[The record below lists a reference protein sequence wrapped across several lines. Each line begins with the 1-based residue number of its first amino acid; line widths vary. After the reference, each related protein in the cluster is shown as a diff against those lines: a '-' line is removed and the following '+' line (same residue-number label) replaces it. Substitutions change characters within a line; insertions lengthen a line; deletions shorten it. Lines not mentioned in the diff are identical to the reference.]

1 MSPFTRRRLLKVS
14 AALGTTTL
22 AGCTTALSEDSGT
35 PTRTSEEPTPV
46 RGSAD
51 SIEIEQTVS
60 NENITYIHSNNTVKY
75 PKARS
80 GEGNVKYG
88 YRPFKEWAY
97 AKGGSISASA
107 VWSRLQDQ
115 FPEED
120 SLSVGVS
127 SQSNNDPRVM
137 VRLETTLD
145 RNGEV
150 LSEPS
155 VSQSSVV
162 DATPSSVTTMILL
175 AQQETVNTYPVYVTQ
190 FTRQQV

>member
-1 MSPFTRRRLLKVS
+1 MPSFTRRRFLKVS
-14 AALGTTTL
+14 TTLGTTAL
-22 AGCTTALSEDSGT
+22 AGCTTVLNEDSST

-51 SIEIEQTVS
+51 SIEIKQTFS
-60 NENITYIHSNNTVKY
+60 NENITYINGNNTVKY
-75 PKARS
+75 PQARS
-80 GEGNVKYG
+80 GEGSVKYD

-97 AKGGSISASA
+97 AKGASISASA

-120 SLSVGVS
+120 SLSAGVS
-127 SQSNNDPRVM
+127 SQSNNDRRVM

-162 DATPSSVTTMILL
+162 NATPSSVTAAILL
-175 AQQETVNTYPVYVTQ
+175 AQQETVNTYPVYVTR
-190 FTRQQV
+190 FTRQQA